1 MQTVP
6 MSARHINGNLS
17 YNLHN
22 LHGFSQSIAS
32 YKALVST
39 LNRRPFVLSRLA
51 SHFIWYHL

>member
-22 LHGFSQSIAS
+22 LYGFSQSIAS

-51 SHFIWYHL
+51 SHFI

>member
-6 MSARHINGNLS
+6 MSARHSSGNLS

-22 LHGFSQSIAS
+22 LYGLSHSIAS

-51 SHFIWYHL
+51 LQFS